1 MCSLYI
7 VCRGYYAL
15 EESVLVKLYISCIR
29 NAFKNKLL
37 LLFVLL
43 SMTAAMLCV
52 NITLASAQHEYES
65 TLGINYFSTITISA
79 DKEFAENED
88 IYDTLTSLFP
98 NNLKNVLYIT
108 KTPDNSTL
116 IGWQGYNITN
126 WFAHID
132 GRFFS
137 YDEVESNEKAVYISF
152 DEYGDLIKSGVS
164 DDGINID
171 GENYKI
177 VGSGFLTPFNFMS
190 PISEESPQKIF
201 ISKKSS
207 DYSFR
212 IIPYTTFFQSY
223 SPELILVHFYS
234 NTYSQLKEKA
244 EILKECFSEA
254 VITMPEENSNEYLF
268 NQKAVRGSI
277 GVILSLLIYISVI
290 GIMQEWLKIN
300 SKRYYV
306 FTLCGANQR
315 KIILLIL
322 LEWLT
327 YVTAAVLLA
336 LGIQYCLLPFL
347 SMLKAG
353 YMPTLTE
360 VLVHLITFYL
370 FIVLFSLKKIRKITD
385 IKSRGGVL

>member
-1 MCSLYI
+1 M
-7 VCRGYYAL
+7 A
-15 EESVLVKLYISCIR
+15 
-29 NAFKNKLL
+29 
-37 LLFVLL
+37 
-43 SMTAAMLCV
+43 AAMLCV

-79 DKEFAENED
+79 QKGFAENED
-88 IYDTLTSLFP
+88 IYNTLTSLFS
-98 NNLKNVLYIT
+98 NNLNNVLYIT
-108 KTPDNSTL
+108 KASDNSTL

-126 WFAHID
+126 WFPHND

-137 YDEVESNEKAVYISF
+137 YDEVENNEKAVYISF
-152 DEYGDLIKSGVS
+152 DEYGDLIESGVS

-177 VGSGFLTPFNFMS
+177 VGTGYLTPWNIMS
-190 PISEESPQKIF
+190 SISEESPQKIF
-201 ISKKSS
+201 VSEKSR

-223 SPELILVHFYS
+223 SPELILVQFDNITH
-234 NTYSQLKEKA
+234 SQLIEKA

-254 VITMPEENSNEYLF
+254 VVTLPGENSNEYLF

-306 FTLCGANQR
+306 FALCGARQN
-315 KIILLIL
+315 KIVSLIL

-327 YVTAAVLLA
+327 YLTVAALMA

-347 SMLKAG
+347 TMLRAG
-353 YMPTLTE
+353 YMPTFAEL
-360 VLVHLITFYL
+360 LVHLITFYL
-370 FIVLFSLKKIRKITD
+370 VIVLFSLKKIRKITD

>member
-1 MCSLYI
+1 ME
-7 VCRGYYAL
+7 GY
-15 EESVLVKLYISCIR
+15 VLVKLYISCIR

-79 DKEFAENED
+79 SKEFAENED

-98 NNLKNVLYIT
+98 NDLNNVLYIT

-126 WFAHID
+126 WFAHVD

-137 YDEVESNEKAVYISF
+137 YDEVENNEKAVYITF
-152 DEYGDLIKSGVS
+152 DEYGALIKSGVL

-177 VGSGFLTPFNFMS
+177 VGSGFFTPWNFMFS
-190 PISEESPQKIF
+190 ISEESPQQIF
-201 ISKKSS
+201 ISEISR

-223 SPELILVHFYS
+223 SPELILVHFDDV
-234 NTYSQLKEKA
+234 TRSQLKEKA

-254 VITMPEENSNEYLF
+254 VVTLTGENSNEYLF

-306 FTLCGANQR
+306 FALCGARQS
-315 KIILLIL
+315 KIVSLIL

-327 YVTAAVLLA
+327 YLTVAALMA

-347 SMLKAG
+347 TTLRAG
-353 YMPTLTE
+353 YMPTFTE

-370 FIVLFSLKKIRKITD
+370 FIVLFSLKNIRKITD